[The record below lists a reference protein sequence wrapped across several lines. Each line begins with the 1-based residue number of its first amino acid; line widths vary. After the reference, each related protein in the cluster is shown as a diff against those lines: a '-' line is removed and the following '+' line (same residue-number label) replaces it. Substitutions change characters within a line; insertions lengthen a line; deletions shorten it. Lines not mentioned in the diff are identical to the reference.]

1 MSLIAIIIS
10 LLAERYLG
18 TLQDLRTFRW
28 LESFAAWVRRHVH
41 DSLLCFVLVPG
52 AVVIG
57 LLILLGLLPGW
68 FDFLLGIA
76 ILIFSL
82 GPRNIEAQAK
92 GFLDALDRNDQES
105 AVWHATQMSQ
115 GQALPEEADKLCR
128 FVTHTV
134 LIENNDRVLAVLF
147 WFMLLG
153 PVGALL
159 YRVASQLHQ
168 SNPQDDSEFA
178 ILARQFHQFLGWIPA
193 RLTALAYGLSG
204 SLNGTLHNWR
214 HYDAEW
220 SPQWRNRNSGIL
232 ASTGWG
238 ALQLAESNTPEGCRE
253 EVSQALSLT
262 TRATVIWVS
271 IIAVMTIAGLGG

>member
-18 TLQDLRTFRW
+18 ALQDLRAFRW
-28 LESFAAWVRRHVH
+28 LDNFAAWVRRHVN
-41 DSLLCFVLVPG
+41 DSLLCFALVPG
-52 AVVIG
+52 AVVIC
-57 LLILLGLLPGW
+57 LLLLLGLLPGW

-76 ILIFSL
+76 ILIYSL
-82 GPRNIEAQAK
+82 GPRTIEVQAND
-92 GFLDALDRNDQES
+92 FLDALERNDQAS
-105 AVWHATQMSQ
+105 AVLHATQMAP

-168 SNPQDDSEFA
+168 LNLQDDSEFST
-178 ILARQFHQFLGWIPA
+178 LARQFHQFLGWIPA

-204 SLNGTLHNWR
+204 SLNGALHNWR
-214 HYDAEW
+214 HYDGEW
-220 SPQWRNRNSGIL
+220 SPQWRDRNSGIL
-232 ASTGWG
+232 ACTGWG
-238 ALQLAESNTPEGCRE
+238 ALQLPESNAPEGCRE
-253 EVSQALSLT
+253 EIRQALSLT
-262 TRATVIWVS
+262 TRASVIWLS